1 MGWWRRLDVMRAAS
15 VNVGQFLASDV
26 CDVCGEYIGLHYN
39 VASCDVEKESQIKD
53 SVWAILDFG
62 LLVDLLLSGRNIEI
76 YRVWAVLDVCK

>member
-1 MGWWRRLDVMRAAS
+1 MDAMCATS

-26 CDVCGEYIGLHYN
+26 RDVCGEYIGLHYN

-62 LLVDLLLSGRNIEI
+62 LLADFLLSGRNIEI
-76 YRVWAVLDVCK
+76 YRVRVVLDVCK